1 MSARKAL
8 GAFHR
13 QTTMAEEK
21 DYVVVPWTR
30 TVLTGMDLLRNPRYS
45 KGMAFTREERHA
57 LRLRGLL
64 PARPSTLEHQAQR
77 VMWSLNQKSSPLEKY
92 VYFMGLLERNE
103 KLFYH
108 VLINNVVELMPIVYT
123 PTVGEACQKFGNVF
137 SQPRSLW
144 VSINDLGQVHTLL
157 RNWPEQ
163 RVKAI
168 VFTDGERILG
178 LGDLGA
184 FGMGIPIGKL
194 ALYTACAGLH
204 PKYLL
209 PVHID
214 VGCDVDA
221 IREHTNYIGL
231 RQKRDRSEK
240 YDQLIEEFM
249 TACTERYGESVLLQ
263 FEDFG
268 NRNALRLLE
277 KFKTRFCTFNDDIQ
291 GTAAVGLAGI
301 YAAVRLKKEKLSQQ
315 VFVLLGAGSAG
326 VGIASLI
333 SYAIEKDENVSPEE
347 ARSRVWL
354 IDSRGLVVKGRSS
367 GGISSAKMPFAH
379 PHEELKSLEDIVKS
393 LKATCIIGV
402 SAQPK
407 TFTEG
412 VCRAMAKNTERPI
425 IFPMSNPTTKSECSA
440 ADAFA
445 WTGNNCIFASGS
457 PFPPVTYQKNGRTI
471 TCVPSQ
477 GNNSYIFPGLAL
489 GVVATKARRIPDPDF
504 FLVAAKALARQVSE
518 ADLQLGQ
525 IYPPM
530 KEIRNVSIYIAM
542 AIAKAVFDCNLNNV
556 AETDDLHGLIME
568 EIYRHEAYG
577 NYVDSG
583 LY

>member
-1 MSARKAL
+1 MSARERL
-8 GAFHR
+8 HR
-13 QTTMAEEK
+13 FNRRNTLVEEK
-21 DYVVVPWTR
+21 DHVVVPWTR
-30 TVLTGMDLLRNPRYS
+30 SILTGMELLRNPRFS
-45 KGMAFTREERHA
+45 KGMAFTQEERSH
-57 LRLRGLL
+57 LRLKGLL
-64 PARPSTLEHQAQR
+64 PARPSTLEHQAER
-77 VMWSLNQKSSPLEKY
+77 VMWSINRKENPLEKY
-92 VYFMGLLERNE
+92 VYFMGLMERNE

-108 VLINNVVELMPIVYT
+108 VLINNVVDLMPVVYT

-144 VSINDLGQVHTLL
+144 VSINDLGNVHSLL

-214 VGCDVDA
+214 VGCDRDEL
-221 IREHTNYIGL
+221 RESKNYIGL
-231 RQKRDRSEK
+231 RQKRVRDQR
-240 YDQLIEEFM
+240 YDDLIEEFM
-249 TACTERYGESVLLQ
+249 IACADRYGESVLLQ

-277 KFKTRFCTFNDDIQ
+277 KFKNRFCTFNDDIQ

-301 YAAVRLKKEKLSQQ
+301 YAAVRLKKEKMSQQ
-315 VFVLLGAGSAG
+315 TFVLLGAGSAG
-326 VGIASLI
+326 LGIANLI
-333 SYAIEKDENVSPEE
+333 AYAIEKDEHVTPEQ

-354 IDSRGLVVKGRSS
+354 IDSRGLIVKNRST
-367 GGISSAKMPFAH
+367 GGLNATKQPFAH
-379 PHEELKSLEDIVKS
+379 EHEELTSLEDIVRS

-412 VCRAMAKNTERPI
+412 VCRQMAKNTQRPI
-425 IFPMSNPTTKSECSA
+425 IFPMSNPTTKSECCA
-440 ADAFA
+440 ADAFN
-445 WTGNNCIFASGS
+445 WTNNECIFASGS
-457 PFPPVTYQKNGRTI
+457 PFAPVTYQKGGKTI
-471 TCVPSQ
+471 TVTPSQ

-489 GVVATKARRIPDPDF
+489 GVVATKSRRIPDPDF
-504 FLVAAKALARQVSE
+504 FLVAAKALARQVSDE
-518 ADLQLGQ
+518 DLALGQ

-530 KEIRNVSIYIAM
+530 KDIRNVSIYIAM
-542 AIAKAVFDCNLNNV
+542 AIAQAVFDCNLNNV

-568 EIYRHEAYG
+568 QIYHHEAYG
-577 NYVDSG
+577 VYIDSQM
-583 LY
+583 Y